1 VGIPYRIGVHKIRII
16 LKLNIQKRFSFL
28 DYLLLAVVLLLAIF
42 IIYRIKVSLNYKWKW
57 ESVFQ
62 YVIRRDA
69 VTGKYLPGLI
79 LYGFSITIK
88 LAVWSTFFALIIGI
102 IAGSIRSG
110 KGAASKFTGF
120 FYIQLVR
127 NIPPIVLVF
136 IFYFFVGNYI
146 IAFTGIETAVYNSPQ
161 FIKKIISFLFINPAR
176 FPEFLSAIITM
187 AVYEGAYIT
196 EIIKAGINSVN
207 KGELEAARALGLNR
221 SQTLRHIVL
230 PQAIR
235 FTLPPLAGQFISCIK
250 DCAIISVISIPELTF
265 QGLEIIS
272 ATYLTFEVWI
282 IISFLYFILTFSC
295 SFVFERIFS
304 YSKR

>member
-1 VGIPYRIGVHKIRII
+1 MTT
-16 LKLNIQKRFSFL
+16 LKLNIQKNRIRFSFL
-28 DYLLLAVVLLLAIF
+28 DYLILTLVLLLAVV

-62 YVIRRDA
+62 YIIRKDT
-69 VTGKYLPGLI
+69 VTGKNLPGLI
-79 LYGFSITIK
+79 LNGFAITIK
-88 LAVWSTFFALIIGI
+88 LAIWSTFFALIIGI
-102 IAGSIRSG
+102 IVGSIRSS
-110 KGAASKFTGF
+110 KSAASKFAGF
-120 FYIQLVR
+120 FYVQLAR

-136 IFYFFVGNYI
+136 IFYFFAGNYI
-146 IAFTGIETAVYNSPQ
+146 IAFTGIETAVYNAPQ
-161 FIKKIISFLFINPAR
+161 FIKKIISFLFITPAR

-187 AVYEGAYIT
+187 SVYEGAYIT

-207 KGELEAARALGLNR
+207 KGELEAAKALGLGR
-221 SQTLRHIVL
+221 SRILRHIVL
-230 PQAIR
+230 PQAVR

-250 DCAIISVISIPELTF
+250 DCAIMSVISIPELTF

-282 IISFLYFILTFSC
+282 VVSFLYFILTFAC
-295 SFVFERIFS
+295 SFGFERIFS